1 MARRTIRTLALFASV
16 ALLSLVPASA
26 HAADSAS
33 DPRVIARWEV
43 RAAAAQSFAR
53 TRSGRVGWVVL
64 NHRGVAVAGWRMH
77 ERFQSASVLKAM
89 LTVCYL
95 NDPRVRGRALGSWER
110 SQLRAMVTRSADG
123 PANWIWGWVRRE
135 CMYRLARNVGMRG
148 FVTESHWGRSRI
160 TPYGTANLFFRIDRR
175 IVDRHRAEAMRWF
188 RGVVPEQRW
197 GLARPW
203 IVPDGMAIA
212 FKGGFAWSWGGGRTV
227 SQGALLSAPNGHRLG
242 IAVLTN
248 HSPSQAYGEDTIEG
262 IGVRLLRRYRPL
274 PAVRWPS

>member
-1 MARRTIRTLALFASV
+1 
-16 ALLSLVPASA
+16 
-26 HAADSAS
+26 
-33 DPRVIARWEV
+33 
-43 RAAAAQSFAR
+43 
-53 TRSGRVGWVVL
+53 
-64 NHRGVAVAGWRMH
+64 MH

-89 LTVCYL
+89 LAVCYL
-95 NDPRVRGRALGSWER
+95 NDSRVRARALTTYER
-110 SQLRAMVTRSADG
+110 SQLGAMLTRSADD
-123 PANWIWGWVRRE
+123 PANWIWGWVRPS

-148 FVTESHWGRSRI
+148 FATESHWGRSQI

-175 IVDRHRAEAMRWF
+175 IVARHRVQAMRWF
-188 RGVVPEQRW
+188 RGVVPSQRW

-212 FKGGFAWSWGGGRTV
+212 FKGGFAWSYGGGRTV

-242 IAVLTN
+242 LAVLTN

-262 IGVRLLRRYRPL
+262 IGARLLRRYRPL